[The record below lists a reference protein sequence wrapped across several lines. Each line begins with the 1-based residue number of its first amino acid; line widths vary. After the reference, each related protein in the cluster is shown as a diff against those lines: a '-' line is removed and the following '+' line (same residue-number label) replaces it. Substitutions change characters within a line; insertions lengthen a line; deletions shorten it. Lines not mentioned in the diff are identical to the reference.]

1 MHPHAGGW
9 DLSKAP
15 ALAWSDGDLWNVAL
29 DLEAGAFVIQFQAG
43 VCVWRD
49 GGVRGWPGLGGD
61 CGTWHSTWKHTVHN
75 KKHIALVQAW
85 CTSTNML

>member
-43 VCVWRD
+43 VCVC
-49 GGVRGWPGLGGD
+49 GGMGEFGAGQV
-61 CGTWHSTWKHTVHN
+61 
-75 KKHIALVQAW
+75 
-85 CTSTNML
+85 